1 MKIEQIKKNLL
12 SKELNILNLSKETG
26 ISRGNIY
33 ALRKGERDFDNL
45 TVGTIKLLDHYF
57 EMRKPVFKFILEDKL
72 ESLVVEDNSTNKP
85 VEILTKYDNCV
96 FLEEIAWGGSL
107 LIISVTNKGER
118 VRRYAVKTLE
128 LLKHAKVLT
137 HKTNEENWHEASI
150 KEMQDAG
157 LYIPT
162 IL

>member
-12 SKELNILNLSKETG
+12 SKELNILNLSEETG
-26 ISRGNIY
+26 MSRSNIY

-45 TVGTIKLLDHYF
+45 TLKTIKALEHYF
-57 EMRKPVFKFILEDKL
+57 EMRKPVFKFILENEVKA
-72 ESLVVEDNSTNKP
+72 LVVEDVSTVKP
-85 VEILTKYDNCV
+85 IETLTTYDDYV
-96 FLEEIAWGGSL
+96 FLEEVAYGGEL

-118 VRRYAVKTLE
+118 VRRYAIKTLE

-137 HKTNEENWHEASI
+137 RKTSKEEWHEASV

-162 IL
+162 I

>member
-12 SKELNILNLSKETG
+12 SKELNILNLSEETG
-26 ISRGNIY
+26 MSRSNIY

-45 TVGTIKLLDHYF
+45 TLKTIKTLEHYF
-57 EMRKPVFKFILEDKL
+57 EMRKPVFKFILENEVKV
-72 ESLVVEDNSTNKP
+72 LVVEDVSTSKP
-85 VEILTKYDNCV
+85 VVTLTTYDDYV
-96 FLEEIAWGGSL
+96 FLEEVAWGGEL
-107 LIISVTNKGER
+107 LIVSVSNKGER
-118 VRRYAVKTLE
+118 VRRYAIRTSE

-137 HKTNEENWHEASI
+137 RKTSKEEWHEASV

-162 IL
+162 I

>member
-1 MKIEQIKKNLL
+1 MRLEQIKKELMNKDLDIRNLSETTGL
-12 SKELNILNLSKETG
+12 SKTVVYG
-26 ISRGNIY
+26 
-33 ALRKGERDFDNL
+33 LRDGSRDFDNL
-45 TVGTIKLLDHYF
+45 TVKTIKLLDHYF

-85 VEILTKYDNCV
+85 VEILTEYDNCV
-96 FLEEIAWGGSL
+96 FLEEIAWGGNL

-137 HKTNEENWHEASI
+137 RKASKEEWHEASI

>member
-12 SKELNILNLSKETG
+12 SKELNILNLSKEIG
-26 ISRGNIY
+26 MSRSNIY

-45 TVGTIKLLDHYF
+45 TLKTIKALEHYF
-57 EMRKPVFKFILEDKL
+57 EIRKPVFKFE
-72 ESLVVEDNSTNKP
+72 
-85 VEILTKYDNCV
+85 LTKNVQALVIEDVSTVKPIETLTTYDDYV
-96 FLEEIAWGGSL
+96 FLEEVAWGGEL
-107 LIISVTNKGER
+107 LIVSVSNKGER
-118 VRRYAVKTLE
+118 VRRYAIKTLE

-137 HKTNEENWHEASI
+137 RKTSKEDWHDASI

-162 IL
+162 I

>member
-12 SKELNILNLSKETG
+12 SKELNILNLSEETG
-26 ISRGNIY
+26 MSRSNIY
-33 ALRKGERDFDNL
+33 ALRKGKRDFDNL
-45 TVGTIKLLDHYF
+45 TLKTIKALEHYF
-57 EMRKPVFKFILEDKL
+57 EMKKPVFKFELKDKVQA
-72 ESLVVEDNSTNKP
+72 LVVENDAINKP
-85 VEILTKYDNCV
+85 VETLTKYDDYV
-96 FLEEIAWGGSL
+96 FLEEVAYSGNL

-118 VRRYAVKTLE
+118 VRRYAIKTLE

-137 HKTNEENWHEASI
+137 RKTSKEEWHEASV

-162 IL
+162 I

>member
-12 SKELNILNLSKETG
+12 SKELNILNLSEETG
-26 ISRGNIY
+26 MSRSNIY

-45 TVGTIKLLDHYF
+45 TVRTVKLLDNYF
-57 EMRKPVFKFILEDKL
+57 EMRKPVFKFELTENVQALVIED
-72 ESLVVEDNSTNKP
+72 VSTVKP
-85 VEILTKYDNCV
+85 IETLTKYDDYV
-96 FLEEIAWGGSL
+96 FLEEVAYSGNL

-118 VRRYAVKTLE
+118 VRRYAIKTLE

-137 HKTNEENWHEASI
+137 RKTGKEEWHEASV

-162 IL
+162 I